1 MLLGVLPQ
9 VAPNYISY
17 SLLRFEINI
26 RASAILGFV
35 GAGGIG
41 YELRNAMAWGPGRFD
56 EAAAIFILLFG
67 TIVFFDQVSS
77 RYRNKLTEGQGQ

>member
-1 MLLGVLPQ
+1 MQNEKFSRQISLP
-9 VAPNYISY
+9 
-17 SLLRFEINI
+17 EIGLKGQEKIQN
-26 RASAILGFV
+26 AHCLVV
-35 GAGGIG
+35 GAGGLG

-77 RYRNKLTEGQGQ
+77 RYRNRLTEGQTQ